1 MIISL
6 IWRDL
11 FPYPIFCH
19 SFEGILNK
27 IYIDISNGQKF
38 ELLHSTMCWLQIEC
52 IDYQS
57 SGGIWSKFRT
67 KIAINYFKQMF
78 YYRSAQWSMS
88 TPRTILIVTMSMCYG
103 MELTYKLATKQLI
116 FIINPCHVM
125 CLLQLTVLCL
135 NPFSSGAQHLF
146 RIMLNGM
153 FFPLWCESCHFDR
166 ASNDEF
172 SVEFWMYVFLF
183 FQLT

>member
-1 MIISL
+1 
-6 IWRDL
+6 
-11 FPYPIFCH
+11 
-19 SFEGILNK
+19 
-27 IYIDISNGQKF
+27 
-38 ELLHSTMCWLQIEC
+38 
-52 IDYQS
+52 
-57 SGGIWSKFRT
+57 
-67 KIAINYFKQMF
+67 MF

-135 NPFSSGAQHLF
+135 NPFTSVAQHLF

-153 FFPLWCESCHFDR
+153 FFPLCTCSSHVFTT
-166 ASNDEF
+166 SEF
-172 SVEFWMYVFLF
+172 STCNGFFERKKLSFPSELTVILAFYNLF
-183 FQLT
+183 FLTFPACF